1 MVNLFKLV
9 TLKDRA
15 LLGCVSIRLPLPG
28 CLLDMFPEDVSS
40 PTEDSSL
47 HGGRV
52 RSFKHER
59 GSWATY
65 VYLPCKTDTLPL
77 MNQSIDQLPNVLPN
91 LDYSP
96 RVCTLDH
103 PEEEFGE
110 LLEELLSLA
119 GAGGAVWTPQEELH
133 LSLSQTVVLRHHWIQ
148 PFNRSLRAG
157 LVHCKRFAQ
166 INLYTRG
173 KADILTVF
181 QLPPPHTDIHTHT
194 QTHLA

>member
-1 MVNLFKLV
+1 MNNVQPLMVNLFKLV
-9 TLKDRA
+9 TLKDHA

-77 MNQSIDQLPNVLPN
+77 MTQLMNRSITKCFAQ
-91 LDYSP
+91 
-96 RVCTLDH
+96 
-103 PEEEFGE
+103 FG
-110 LLEELLSLA
+110 LLSSCLHVRPSRGGVWGA
-119 GAGGAVWTPQEELH
+119 IGGAALVSRGRRGSLDPAGGAPPQPLSDGGAPTPLDPA
-133 LSLSQTVVLRHHWIQ
+133 LQ
-148 PFNRSLRAG
+148 P
-157 LVHCKRFAQ
+157 
-166 INLYTRG
+166 
-173 KADILTVF
+173 
-181 QLPPPHTDIHTHT
+181 
-194 QTHLA
+194 